1 MKGLAFIL
9 LFLSSLVYSQ
19 YPSENI
25 KGNVDPRPVDLYKAF
40 KLYKKGDNGQTINV
54 MEELGFNLDRTFKRR
69 IEPSGQADSLIFK
82 IDEKAIAIFHTVDLI
97 YLKNVDVT
105 ITFKTDQNIKLL
117 VEFKDLLEKEGLKI
131 KPIQCDKGFCYRFEE
146 NDEFWIVDKRWKEW
160 TYTKWQ
166 SLYRYFI
173 LAHEDFLMV
182 SLTETIPKEWV
193 PRDKV
198 PRDKVY
204 R

>member
-1 MKGLAFIL
+1 
-9 LFLSSLVYSQ
+9 
-19 YPSENI
+19 
-25 KGNVDPRPVDLYKAF
+25 
-40 KLYKKGDNGQTINV
+40 
-54 MEELGFNLDRTFKRR
+54 MEELVFKLDRTFKKR
-69 IEPSGQADSLIFK
+69 IKPNGQSESLIFK
-82 IDEKAIAIFHTVDLI
+82 INEKAIAIFHTVDLI

-105 ITFKTDQNIKLL
+105 ITIKTDQNIKLL

-131 KPIQCDKGFCYRFEE
+131 KPTQCVKGFCYRFEE
-146 NDEFWIVDKRWKEW
+146 NDEFWIVDKRWRKW

-166 SLYRYFI
+166 SLYKHFI
-173 LAHEDFLMV
+173 SAHGDFLMV
-182 SLTETIPKEWV
+182 SLTETIPEKWV